1 MVALVP
7 NFSRRE
13 ATVRVPATSAN
24 LGPGFDSLGLSLSIY
39 DEVTARVV
47 DGEPGSARVTVEGQ
61 GAADLPSDEAHLVAT
76 SLRTAAAAVGGRSPA
91 VELHCRNAIPQARGL
106 GSSSAAIVAGVSL
119 AAHLM
124 TEITPD
130 TATLLAIASD
140 IEGHPDNV
148 APCLLGGFTV
158 AWSTAGKARAVS
170 REVVSGLSPVVYIP
184 SGRGYTETA
193 RKALPG
199 NVSHADAVFNVSRAA
214 LAVCAFTA
222 DASLL
227 MDATEDRLHQ
237 RYRAA
242 SMPHSASLVTL
253 LRDSGIPA
261 MISGAGP
268 SVLAFGG
275 EPPAVEGFELRKL
288 SVGAGAHL
296 VEPRLAPQV
305 LPSG

>member
-1 MVALVP
+1 MTLVP
-7 NFSRRE
+7 NFSRHPV
-13 ATVRVPATSAN
+13 TVRVPATSAN

-47 DGEPGSARVTVEGQ
+47 DGEPGSATVTVEGE
-61 GAADLPSDEAHLVAT
+61 GASSLPSNEEHLVAS
-76 SLRTAAAAVGGRSPA
+76 SLRTAAAALGGQAPA
-91 VELHCRNAIPQARGL
+91 IELHCRNAIPQARGL

-130 TATLLAIASD
+130 IAELLAIASG

-158 AWSTAGKARAVS
+158 AWTHEGTSRAVS
-170 REVVSGLSPVVYIP
+170 REVVTGLSPAVYIP
-184 SGRGYTETA
+184 SGYGYTEAA
-193 RKALPG
+193 RKALPA

-214 LAVCAFTA
+214 LAVCAFTT

-227 MDATEDRLHQ
+227 LEATEDRLHQ
-237 RYRAA
+237 TYRAA
-242 SMPHSASLVTL
+242 SMPHSASLVTR
-253 LRDSGIPA
+253 LREAGIAA

-268 SVLAFGG
+268 TVLAITAD
-275 EPPAVEGFELRKL
+275 PPRFEGFELRKL
-288 SVGAGAHL
+288 SIGRGAHRIDA
-296 VEPRLAPQV
+296 RLAPQV

>member
-1 MVALVP
+1 MSKY
-7 NFSRRE
+7 SRDPV
-13 ATVRVPATSAN
+13 TVRVPATSAN

-47 DGEPGSARVTVEGQ
+47 DARPGRTRVTVEGE
-61 GAADLPSDEAHLVAT
+61 GADTLPSTEDHLVAH
-76 SLRTAAAAVGGRSPA
+76 SLRVAAEALGGHPPS

-124 TEITPD
+124 TQITPD
-130 TATLLAIASD
+130 PARLLAIASR

-158 AWSTAGKARAVS
+158 AWSDGDAARAVS
-170 REVVSGLSPVVYIP
+170 REVVSGLSPVVYVPDGHGFTVI
-184 SGRGYTETA
+184 A
-193 RKALPG
+193 RKALPKS
-199 NVSHADAVFNVSRAA
+199 VSHADAAFNVSRAA
-214 LAVCAFTA
+214 LAVCAFTT

-227 MDATEDRLHQ
+227 LEATDDRLHQ
-237 RYRAA
+237 TYRAA
-242 SMPHSASLVTL
+242 SMPHTAALVTQ
-253 LRDSGIPA
+253 LRDEGIPA

-268 SVLAFGG
+268 SVLAFTPD
-275 EPPAVEGFELRKL
+275 PPVYPGFELRKL
-288 SVGAGAHL
+288 TVGQGARRID
-296 VEPRLAPQV
+296 PRLAPQV